1 MQVRESNF
9 FKWKGWLKLTLGSLS
24 IVLAPGLMTAP
35 GWGAERIQVSY
46 GIIQRSLP
54 IDSLETYARTGNL
67 DESLAAY
74 VEDTNPKQLAQLRQV
89 LLTEVPLDAV
99 QVSQFLYSS
108 IGESV
113 LERLKTVI
121 ETEAPEA
128 GFYAL
133 RAALI
138 LAAADPEGLTLLNV
152 LEKFPLESISID
164 LGRVLELAE
173 ALNELVSETNEAITQ
188 INQQSMATSSL
199 AADIPSANLS
209 QLGPLTWQEVTI
221 MLNDSPRDR
230 TFPVDLY
237 LPVGTSAHPVI
248 VISHGLGSDRTSFAY
263 LAQHLVS
270 YGFVVVVPEH
280 PGSNTEQLQALLEG
294 RADQVTRPREFIDR
308 PLDVTYLLDELSRL
322 SQTELALQGR
332 MNLDQ
337 VGVVGQSFG
346 GYTALALAGATLQ
359 LRQLAIVCQTLED
372 SLNVSLFLQ
381 CLALQLPQSQY
392 DLSDSRIKAAI
403 AINPVDSSILGQ
415 VGLSQ
420 IDIPVMIVSSSAD
433 TIAPALL
440 EQIQPFTWLTTPN
453 KYLVLLN
460 GGTHFSTIAESPN
473 AAVPIPAQAIGP
485 SPAVA
490 RDYVEALSVAFLK
503 TYVANQPE
511 YRAYLS
517 SSYANTISR
526 AALPL
531 SLVRSLSSTQLTQ
544 IKTSVP
550 ALSEPD

>member
-1 MQVRESNF
+1 MRVRESNF
-9 FKWKGWLKLTLGSLS
+9 FKWKGWLKLTLGSLGV
-24 IVLAPGLMTAP
+24 VLLPGLAACP
-35 GWGAERIQVSY
+35 GWSAERIQVSY

-54 IDSLETYARTGNL
+54 IDSLETYTRTGEVDN
-67 DESLAAY
+67 SLAAY
-74 VEDTNPKQLAQLRQV
+74 VENTNPKQLAQLRQV

-99 QVSQFLYSS
+99 QVSQFLYSP

-113 LERLKTVI
+113 LERLGSVI

-164 LGRVLELAE
+164 LSRGLELAE
-173 ALNELVSETNEAITQ
+173 ALDELVTQTNEAIAQ
-188 INQQSMATSSL
+188 INQQSVAVSF
-199 AADIPSANLS
+199 APDIPSTNPS
-209 QLGPLTWQEVTI
+209 QLGSFTWQEVTI
-221 MLNDSPRDR
+221 TLNDADRDR

-237 LPVGTSAHPVI
+237 LPLVTAPRPVI

-263 LAQHLVS
+263 LAQHLAS
-270 YGFVVVVPEH
+270 YGFVVAVPEH
-280 PGSNTEQLQALLEG
+280 PGSNTDQLQALLEG

-308 PLDVTYLLDELSRL
+308 PLDVTYLLNELTRL
-322 SQTELALQGR
+322 SQTEPALQGR
-332 MNLDQ
+332 INLDQ

-359 LRQLAIVCQTLED
+359 LGQLETECETLED
-372 SLNVSLFLQ
+372 SLNVSLLLQ

-403 AINPVDSSILGQ
+403 AINPVDRSILGQ
-415 VGLSQ
+415 AGLSQ

-433 TIAPALL
+433 TVAPALL

-473 AAVPIPAQAIGP
+473 AAVPVPAQAIGP

-490 RDYVEALSVAFLK
+490 RDYVEALSVAFFK
-503 TYVANQPE
+503 TYVANQQG

-517 SSYANTISR
+517 PAYANTISQNS
-526 AALPL
+526 LPL
-531 SLVRSLSSTQLTQ
+531 SVVRSLPGAQLTQ
-544 IKTSVP
+544 VKTSVP
-550 ALSEPD
+550 AFSKPD